1 MEELTYI
8 IAAAMVP
15 VAGGPS
21 FPDPVL
27 CIEKDRIKAI
37 GTLDSMTI
45 PTGANSID
53 LGVRTI
59 FPGLIDAHTH
69 CGVASSTGGVARSL
83 EPTQRKL
90 IRAVR
95 SLRTLLQAGV
105 TATRDFGYDGAIHLR
120 DAIQAGEIVGPRMAC
135 THMMITQTGGSPDPY
150 WLPRDFVLE
159 HDYRVCL
166 ADGVD
171 AVIKASRQQ
180 IRAGADFLKIMAS
193 GGLGDRHGLEKSY
206 HYTLPELQAIVEEGH
221 KLGLKVAAH
230 AVGAEAV
237 KNCVRA
243 GVDTIEHG
251 SLLDDEAIDMMAAG
265 SVTFVPTLMI
275 IDAFANADAS
285 FNVDPVARNN
295 AARSL
300 DKAMEGVG
308 RALRAGV
315 RVAAGTDSGSLPI
328 APAGKNWREAELLV
342 QAGMSNAEALRAI
355 TLTSAEAMGRQDS
368 LGTLEVGKYAD
379 IVGSATSPLEDITG
393 LRRIDFVMKGG
404 VVAR

>member
-1 MEELTYI
+1 MAELTYI
-8 IAAAMVP
+8 TAAAMIPVP
-15 VAGGPS
+15 GGASVPN
-21 FPDPVL
+21 PVV
-27 CIEKDRIKAI
+27 CVEGERIKTI
-37 GTLDSMTI
+37 GTRDGVEI
-45 PTGANSID
+45 PAGANTLD
-53 LGVRTI
+53 LGSRTI

-69 CGVASSTGGVARSL
+69 CGVSSSTGGVARSL

-95 SLRTLLQAGV
+95 SLETLLEAGV

-120 DAIQAGEIVGPRMAC
+120 DAIQAGEIIGPRMVC
-135 THMMITQTGGSPDPY
+135 PHMMITQTGGSPDPY
-150 WLPRDFVLE
+150 WLPRDFVLK

-171 AVIKASRQQ
+171 AVIKASRRQ

-206 HYTLPELQAIVEEGH
+206 HYTLPELEAIVEEGH
-221 KLGLKVAAH
+221 KLGLRVAAH

-243 GVDTIEHG
+243 GVDTVEHG
-251 SLLDDEAIDMMAAG
+251 SLLDDEAIDMLAAS
-265 SVTFVPTLMI
+265 SVIFVPTLMI
-275 IDAFANADAS
+275 IDAFANADES
-285 FNVDPVARNN
+285 FKVDAVARSN

-300 DKAMEGVG
+300 DKAMDGVG

-315 RVAAGTDSGSLPI
+315 RIAAGTDSGSLPI
-328 APAGKNWREAELLV
+328 APAGRNWREAELLV
-342 QAGMSNAEALRAI
+342 AAGMSSPEALEAI
-355 TLTSAEAMGRQDS
+355 TVTSAEAMGRQDS

-379 IVGSATSPLEDITG
+379 IVGSEVNPLDDIAG
-393 LRRIDFVMKGG
+393 LRSIDFVMKGG
-404 VVAR
+404 AVVR